1 VKEKHLVD
9 SFGCIKKIFKK
20 EVNIATRTISNTGGN
35 YNAVGAWVEG
45 IVPTSADDVVA
56 TATSGQLTVNVASSA
71 STFSFTNYV
80 NTLTMNAVWTV
91 SGTGTQRFVSAMT
104 ISGSSNIALTGSGAT
119 IVTNGK
125 TIPNL
130 QLSGNKTISDTLNI
144 VNLSTPL
151 NPAGIFS
158 GTQTIN
164 VSGNTTLSWLS
175 NYSGAGITLNLT
187 GTGTFTGTFGF
198 LATNINTAGTITL
211 TTTSSISSAIK
222 IQPATTGV
230 LVALNYIAGTIAGD
244 KTLGIVG
251 INAALSLFSLNT
263 GGMTWKNI
271 SYQYTPNSVG
281 LSTITLASNLN
292 FTGDLSFAI
301 GPSFPGITIP
311 SYLPITIN
319 GTGRLNGGR
328 LVLNTGILSA
338 GSIQPTGSPFY
349 ILPHNIKFGSP
360 SLHTLTELSSS
371 SLFDNPNLISSQ
383 TASTTAYLSVSAT
396 QSVQNT
402 NFTDI
407 DATGG
412 PIKTFRSTLT
422 RTTEITNF
430 TEYGGTVAF
439 TFLN

>member
-1 VKEKHLVD
+1 
-9 SFGCIKKIFKK
+9 
-20 EVNIATRTISNTGGN
+20 
-35 YNAVGAWVEG
+35 
-45 IVPTSADDVVA
+45 
-56 TATSGQLTVNVASSA
+56 
-71 STFSFTNYV
+71 
-80 NTLTMNAVWTV
+80 MNAVWTV
-91 SGTGTQRFVSAMT
+91 SGTGTQTFVSAMT
-104 ISGSSNIALTGSGAT
+104 IAGSSNIALTGAGAT

-151 NPAGIFS
+151 FPAGIFS

-164 VSGNTTLSWLS
+164 VSGNTTFSWLVV
-175 NYSGAGITLNLT
+175 YSGVGITLNLT
-187 GTGTFTGTFGF
+187 GTGTLTGQFGF
-198 LATNINTAGTITL
+198 KETNINTTGTITL
-211 TTTSSISSAIK
+211 TTTSSISFAIRLV
-222 IQPATTGV
+222 AVTTSST
-230 LVALNYIAGTIAGD
+230 VALNYIAGTIDGT
-244 KTLGIVG
+244 KTLGILPG
-251 INAALSLFSLNT
+251 NFALSLFSLNT

-271 SYQYTPNSVG
+271 SYQYTVSSFG
-281 LSTITLASNLN
+281 LCTITLESNLN
-292 FTGDLSFAI
+292 FTGDLSFAL
-301 GPSFPGITIP
+301 GPTFPNITIP

-328 LVLNTGILSA
+328 LILNTGILSP
-338 GSIQPTGSPFY
+338 SSVQPTGSPFY
-349 ILPHNIKFGSP
+349 ILPHNIKFGSTA
-360 SLHTLTELSSS
+360 SHTLEQLSSS

-412 PIKTFRSTLT
+412 PIQTFRSTLT
-422 RTTEITNF
+422 RTTAITNF